1 MSRLGRRVSL
11 VAITAGALLAAPGF
25 TPCMAAQ
32 EVLSAVS
39 TEQLQR
45 MLESMGYE
53 VEQPKED
60 VLQFAIEGHTAVI
73 INKKTNIQ
81 FYSYFKKQKKTDL
94 KKVNQWNAT
103 KRFSRAYLDQDG
115 DAVIEWDVDL
125 EGGTTAGALKES
137 VRTYRFGVM
146 TFVRFLNGEQV

>member
-1 MSRLGRRVSL
+1 MGRLGRRVSL

-25 TPCMAAQ
+25 TSAMAAQ
-32 EVLSAVS
+32 EVVSEVS
-39 TEQLQR
+39 TEQLR
-45 MLESMGYE
+45 KMLESMGYE

-60 VLQFAIEGHTAVI
+60 MLEFAIEGHTALIV
-73 INKKTNIQ
+73 NKKTNIQ
-81 FYSYFKKQKKTDL
+81 FYSYFKKQKRMDL
-94 KKVNQWNAT
+94 KKVNEWNAT

-137 VRTYRFGVM
+137 IRTYRHGVM
-146 TFVRFLNGEQV
+146 AFVRFLNG